1 MLLHVQL
8 RTKLQLCCSCRST
21 QGQGQGQSTVTL
33 YESLCRRHKTMNKMK
48 GGVIVLAGVAGLLG
62 VDGAITPTT
71 DHNMNGDVYLL
82 APTPGQSS
90 PANWSTRYP
99 LSLSSFLLL
108 FSS

>member
-1 MLLHVQL
+1 MYSSGPNF
-8 RTKLQLCCSCRST
+8 SCAVAAEVLKVKVKVKVLSLYMSHCV
-21 QGQGQGQSTVTL
+21 GVTN
-33 YESLCRRHKTMNKMK
+33 MKMK